1 LNFYKALKV
10 KIHLYILTSDIIQD
24 SPEFQFY
31 LKPIFS
37 KVFSA
42 SKMNMSKKDKVLYEE
57 IVDELSLKPDEILY
71 IDDVTE
77 NIQAAQQTGIRVILY
92 KNNADLIVK
101 VRKAVDARP

>member
-1 LNFYKALKV
+1 
-10 KIHLYILTSDIIQD
+10 
-24 SPEFQFY
+24 
-31 LKPIFS
+31 
-37 KVFSA
+37 
-42 SKMNMSKKDKVLYEE
+42 MSKKDKVLYEE

>member
-1 LNFYKALKV
+1 
-10 KIHLYILTSDIIQD
+10 
-24 SPEFQFY
+24 
-31 LKPIFS
+31 
-37 KVFSA
+37 
-42 SKMNMSKKDKVLYEE
+42 MNMSKKDKVLYEE